1 MMKINDEI
9 ICIEISELAFDTIK
23 RLSEFVDNEQEPAT
37 FLASLLVRQ
46 EESFLL
52 QFRVGETAKLIN
64 CLLSGFLAFSY
75 VLEEAV
81 KLENTV
87 KEQEE
92 IIKELIGKMKR
103 REIAISENNS
113 RKTGSGNNKN
123 YN

>member
-1 MMKINDEI
+1 MKNNDNI
-9 ICIEISELAFDTIK
+9 ICIEISELAFDTIQG
-23 RLSEFVDNEQEPAT
+23 LSEFVDNEQEPAR
-37 FLASLLVRQ
+37 FLASLLIKH
-46 EESFLL
+46 EDKFLL
-52 QFRVGETAKLIN
+52 KFKLEETGKLIN

-103 REIAISENNS
+103 REIAISEKCNQIS
-113 RKTGSGNNKN
+113 GPGNNKN

>member
-1 MMKINDEI
+1 MMKNNDNI
-9 ICIEISELAFDTIK
+9 ICIEISKLAFDTI
-23 RLSEFVDNEQEPAT
+23 LGLAEFVDNEQEPAV

-46 EESFLL
+46 DDKFLL
-52 QFRVGETAKLIN
+52 KFNLEETGKLIN

-75 VLEEAV
+75 VLEEAI

-92 IIKELIGKMKR
+92 IINELIGKMKR
-103 REIAISENNS
+103 REIALSEKGNQISGPS
-113 RKTGSGNNKN
+113 NNKN

>member
-1 MMKINDEI
+1 MKNNDNI
-9 ICIEISELAFDTIK
+9 ICIEISKLAFDTIQG
-23 RLSEFVDNEQEPAT
+23 LSEFVDDEQEPAR
-37 FLASLLVRQ
+37 FLASLLIKH
-46 EESFLL
+46 EDKFLL
-52 QFRVGETAKLIN
+52 KFKLEETGKLIN

-92 IIKELIGKMKR
+92 IINDLIGKMKR
-103 REIAISENNS
+103 REIALSEKGNHIS
-113 RKTGSGNNKN
+113 GPGNNKN